1 MGVWRSCKCGTVE
14 IMRQFL
20 RGERHKLADF
30 APLHRVWEV
39 ELSLDAPLFVVDYC
53 CLGLDANGRPVD
65 DSYLIFYNRPDAPY
79 GAIAMDNVS
88 NTGALFTIDVARLPA
103 NVRRLVFT
111 ATLQSRENNAGAFN
125 ISGNGI
131 LSDIFHAAF
140 GDVGITPDIGEGY
153 VALRAGTIDA
163 GYFPFSGRDF
173 HDEQTLVIGE
183 IYWKDDWRFVG
194 VGQGLGGDLSAFLRH
209 LGDGSVA
216 ANPAQPAIPPAKV
229 LAAPTALAP
238 APKTPVAAPAPSA
251 PRIVP
256 PQPSP
261 PVAKRPD
268 VPHSVPPGGKL
279 QDLIDAAAPHSS
291 LTLLRGEY
299 QGPIVINKPLSLS
312 GQDSA
317 IWARQGPVVTV
328 AAPDVSL
335 RDFQIEI
342 TVPERVSG
350 EGDIALKIVGSAPQL
365 QDVRVRG
372 RISGLPDAG
381 GEWILPPALD
391 LGRFAARADNQWK
404 WELRVPT
411 AIQLSSSVEGLSLA
425 PEKMEAGTHQITLTL
440 RDVAPDALVAG
451 QIEVRSASLT
461 RTIPLSGSAANGLEV
476 ARGIELWRVSD
487 SS

>member
-1 MGVWRSCKCGTVE
+1 
-14 IMRQFL
+14 MRQFL

-53 CLGLDANGRPVD
+53 CLGLDANGKPVD
-65 DSYLIFYNRPDAPY
+65 DGYLIFYNRPDAPY

-111 ATLQSRENNAGAFN
+111 ATLQSRENNAGAVN

-140 GDVGITPDIGEGY
+140 GETGLAPDIGEGY
-153 VALRAGTIDA
+153 ITLRAGTVEA

-173 HDEQTLVIGE
+173 HGEKTLVIGE

-216 ANPAQPAIPPAKV
+216 AHPAQPAIPPAKV
-229 LAAPTALAP
+229 LAAQAPVSP
-238 APKTPVAAPAPSA
+238 APTPVAAPASPP
-251 PRIVP
+251 PRIAAPVAPQPAP
-256 PQPSP
+256 PQPP
-261 PVAKRPD
+261 VFAPVAKRLD
-268 VPHSVPPGGKL
+268 VPHSVPSGGKL

-312 GQDSA
+312 GQNSA

-335 RDFQIEI
+335 RDLEIEI
-342 TVPERVSG
+342 TVPENASG
-350 EGDIALKIVGSAPQL
+350 EGDIALKIVAGAPQL

-372 RISGLPDAG
+372 RISGLPDAN

-391 LGRFAARADNQWK
+391 LGRFAARAANQWT
-404 WELRVPT
+404 WELRVPS
-411 AIQLSSSVEGLSLA
+411 AVQLSSSVEGLSLS
-425 PEKMEAGTHQITLTL
+425 PNNVEAGTHQITLTL
-440 RDVAPDALVAG
+440 RDVAPEALVAG
-451 QIEVRSASLT
+451 QIEVRAASLT
-461 RTIPLSGSAANGLEV
+461 RTIPLSGSAANGLDA
-476 ARGIELWRVSD
+476 ARGVALWRISD